1 MSTEPVMQTP
11 AAMKALSSPLRRE
24 ILGHLARHG
33 PATSTTLAKALGE
46 STGTTSYHLR
56 MLADTGFVTELRERA
71 KGRERWW
78 DAVQADRRMPARDDL
93 TAAEQDLAEQL
104 GDARLAEDLRLLAAF
119 AHDRDEDA
127 DWQQGSRAHT
137 FMTKEQ
143 LAEFHAAYLELV
155 RRFGTDRDDAPA
167 DARLVLLRW
176 VGFPDPRQ
184 AENNPVPGTQS
195 T

>member
-1 MSTEPVMQTP
+1 MSTEPVMHTP
-11 AAMKALSSPLRRE
+11 EAMKALSSPLRRE
-24 ILGHLARHG
+24 ILGHLARNG

-56 MLADTGFVTELRERA
+56 MLAGTGFVTELRDRA

-78 DAVQADRRMPARDDL
+78 DAVKADRRMPARDDL

-119 AHDRDEDA
+119 GRNRDEEA
-127 DWQQGSRAHT
+127 EWQQGSRAHR
-137 FMTKEQ
+137 FMTKTQ
-143 LAEFHAAYLELV
+143 LAEFHEAYLELV
-155 RRFGTDRDDAPA
+155 HRFGSDRADAPA
-167 DARLVLLRW
+167 DARPVLLRW

-184 AENNPVPGTQS
+184 TVNSPVPGTQS

>member
-1 MSTEPVMQTP
+1 MSTEPVMHTP

-93 TAAEQDLAEQL
+93 TAAGQTLAEQL
-104 GDARLAEDLRLLAAF
+104 GDDRLAEDLRLLATF

-127 DWQQGSRAHT
+127 DWQQGSRAHR
-137 FMTKEQ
+137 FMTKAQ
-143 LAEFHAAYLELV
+143 LAEFHAAYLDLV
-155 RRFGTDRDDAPA
+155 HRFGSDRDTAPA
-167 DARLVLLRW
+167 DARMVLLRW

>member
-1 MSTEPVMQTP
+1 MHTP
-11 AAMKALSSPLRRE
+11 EAMKALSSPLRRE

-56 MLADTGFVTELRERA
+56 LLAGTGFVTELRDRA

-78 DAVQADRRMPARDDL
+78 EAVKADRRMPAGDDL
-93 TAAEQDLAEQL
+93 TDAELDLAEHL
-104 GDARLAEDLRLLAAF
+104 GDSRLAEDLRLLSAF
-119 AHDRDEDA
+119 ARDRDEDT
-127 DWQQGSRAHT
+127 DWQQGSRAHR
-137 FMTKEQ
+137 FMTKAQ

-155 RRFGTDRDDAPA
+155 HRFGSDRADAPA

-184 AENNPVPGTQS
+184 AVNNPVPGTQS